1 MGRLGQ
7 PPGVECLSKLTL
19 THKMPANVRQCRY
32 DMAGQSGLS
41 GTWMTLN
48 QGWISV
54 HFLSQNY
61 SSCARLYPVEKNG
74 LFQAGLRDRR
84 SQGLGVSS
92 ARRLA
97 ACWNTSISDG
107 YCSIPQ
113 SSVWVSCLTTQI
125 PFSHNN
131 PHHYLIL
138 FSLMK
143 TKFSR
148 HQLVDLLCCLDIPET
163 HRTPRRGK
171 ANLGPDNGAQG
182 TESWMCPRVK
192 LNAPGVL
199 QASLE
204 RDAKL

>member
-1 MGRLGQ
+1 MGLSDIPSFLRDAVHWFFFSPMWRYLVSLLQVDAIGPAVGRLGQ

-48 QGWISV
+48 QGWIFV

-113 SSVWVSCLTTQI
+113 SSVWVSRLTTQI
-125 PFSHNN
+125 PFSHIN
-131 PHHYLIL
+131 PLWIPGIFWFSMP
-138 FSLMK
+138 FSLWTSNMALVQ
-143 TKFSR
+143 SR
-148 HQLVDLLCCLDIPET
+148 
-163 HRTPRRGK
+163 
-171 ANLGPDNGAQG
+171 
-182 TESWMCPRVK
+182 
-192 LNAPGVL
+192 
-199 QASLE
+199 SL
-204 RDAKL
+204 